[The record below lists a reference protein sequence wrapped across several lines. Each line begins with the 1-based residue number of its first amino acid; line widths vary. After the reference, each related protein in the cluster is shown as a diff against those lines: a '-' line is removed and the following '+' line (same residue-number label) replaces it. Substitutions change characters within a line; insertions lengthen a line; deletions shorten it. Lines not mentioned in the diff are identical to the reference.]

1 MFKKLKVFLQKIQN
15 SDEATKKRWLI
26 GATAISMILVIGL
39 WLVYIQSTVK
49 SIGNNIEDQESTVGF
64 WQIFK
69 NGSVVVFNSIK
80 ENIKIIISEITKSRT
95 ITVE

>member
-1 MFKKLKVFLQKIQN
+1 LQKIQN

-26 GATAISMILVIGL
+26 GAAAVSMILVISL

-49 SIGNNIEDQESTVGF
+49 SIGDNIKDQESTIGF

-69 NGSVVVFNSIK
+69 NGLVIAFDSIK
-80 ENIKIIISEITKSRT
+80 ENIKVIISEITKSRT
-95 ITVE
+95 ITIE

>member
-1 MFKKLKVFLQKIQN
+1 MFEKLKAFLKKIQN
-15 SDEATKKRWLI
+15 SDENTRKRWLI
-26 GATAISMILVIGL
+26 GTTAISMVLVISL

-49 SIGNNIEDQESTVGF
+49 FISNNIEDQESTIGF

-69 NGSVVVFNSIK
+69 NGLVVILNSVK

>member
-69 NGSVVVFNSIK
+69 NGLVVVFNSVK

>member
-1 MFKKLKVFLQKIQN
+1 MFKKLKIFLQKIQN

-49 SIGNNIEDQESTVGF
+49 SIGNNIENQESTVGF

-69 NGSVVVFNSIK
+69 NGLVVVFNSVK

>member
-1 MFKKLKVFLQKIQN
+1 MFKNLKTFLQKIQN

-26 GATAISMILVIGL
+26 GATAISMILVISL

-49 SIGNNIEDQESTVGF
+49 SIGDNIKDQESTIGF

-69 NGSVVVFNSIK
+69 NGLVIVFNSVK

-95 ITVE
+95 ITIE

>member
-1 MFKKLKVFLQKIQN
+1 MFKKLKIFLQKIQN

-49 SIGNNIEDQESTVGF
+49 SIGNNIEKQESTVGF

-69 NGSVVVFNSIK
+69 NGLVVVFNSVK

>member
-15 SDEATKKRWLI
+15 SDENIKKRWLI
-26 GATAISMILVIGL
+26 GATAISMVLVISL
-39 WLVYIQSTVK
+39 WLVYVQSTVK
-49 SIGNNIEDQESTVGF
+49 SISNNIKDQESTIGF

-69 NGSVVVFNSIK
+69 NGLVVIFNSVK

-95 ITVE
+95 ITIE

>member
-1 MFKKLKVFLQKIQN
+1 MFKKLKIFLQKIQN

-49 SIGNNIEDQESTVGF
+49 SIGNNIENQESTVGF

-69 NGSVVVFNSIK
+69 NGLVVVFNLVK

>member
-1 MFKKLKVFLQKIQN
+1 MFRNLKTFLQKIQN

-49 SIGNNIEDQESTVGF
+49 SIGNNIGDQESTVGF

-69 NGSVVVFNSIK
+69 NGLVVIFNSVK

-95 ITVE
+95 ITIE

>member
-39 WLVYIQSTVK
+39 WLVYIQSTVE
-49 SIGNNIEDQESTVGF
+49 SIGNNIEDQESTIGF

-69 NGSVVVFNSIK
+69 NGLVVFFNSVK
-80 ENIKIIISEITKSRT
+80 ENIKIIISEVTKSRT

>member
-1 MFKKLKVFLQKIQN
+1 MQKIQN

-26 GATAISMILVIGL
+26 GAAAVSMILVISL

-49 SIGNNIEDQESTVGF
+49 SIGDNIKDQESTIGF

-69 NGSVVVFNSIK
+69 NGLVIAFDSIK
-80 ENIKIIISEITKSRT
+80 ENIKVIISEITKSRT
-95 ITVE
+95 ITIE